1 VRAQAMQG
9 IAVSQAQHR
18 FITVL
23 AAAFEKAQ
31 FGIRAKARVKNAG
44 TMFGRTPMFRFAA
57 IAMAWLALISGPW
70 SLSASAYPTR
80 PVTLVLG
87 FAPGGPSDVMARI
100 FAKTLEQKLGQPVII
115 ENRAGA
121 GGNIAGEA
129 VARAAPDGYTLLL
142 ANSGILAANASL
154 YKRTGFDAEK
164 DFNPITLVGAQA
176 NVLVINPALPAKTLA
191 ELIAHARTNPGK
203 VSYASGGHG
212 SSPHLAG
219 ELLKAEA
226 KINIVH
232 VPYKGTGPALQDVI
246 AGHVQMMFASVTAAK
261 PQIESGKLRA
271 LAVTTLK
278 RTALLPDIG
287 SVAELAIPGF
297 EATAWH
303 ALVAPAGLPK
313 DVLATIHR
321 AMMATLKDPATSKQL
336 TGLGLDVMPSTP
348 EALAAYIRAEI
359 PKWSALIKA
368 SGATLE

>member
-1 VRAQAMQG
+1 MKTITALVTALAALIGAAQVAQAQ
-9 IAVSQAQHR
+9 
-18 FITVL
+18 
-23 AAAFEKAQ
+23 
-31 FGIRAKARVKNAG
+31 N
-44 TMFGRTPMFRFAA
+44 
-57 IAMAWLALISGPW
+57 
-70 SLSASAYPTR
+70 YPTR

-87 FAPGGPSDVMARI
+87 FAPGGPSDVMARV
-100 FAKTLEQKLGQPVII
+100 FTRKLEQVLGQPVVI
-115 ENRAGA
+115 ENRSGA
-121 GGNIAGEA
+121 GGNIAGEM

-164 DFNPITLVGAQA
+164 DFTPITLVGAQA
-176 NVLVINPALPAKTLA
+176 NVLVINPNLPANTLA
-191 ELIAHARTNPGK
+191 ELIAYARANPRK

-219 ELLKAEA
+219 ELLKTEA
-226 KINIVH
+226 KIDIVH

-246 AGHVQMMFASVTAAK
+246 AGHVQMMFSSVSPAK
-261 PQIESGKLRA
+261 PQIESGKVRA

-287 SVAELAIPGF
+287 SVAELAIPNF

-321 AMMATLKDPATSKQL
+321 ALMETLKDPATNKQL
-336 TGLGLDVMPSTP
+336 TGLGLDVMPTTP
-348 EALAAYIRAEI
+348 DQLAAYIKAEI